1 MFSAKTTL
9 VHITDVSSPFGQ
21 ISGFLGRAS
30 IAHAHS
36 PTSTALHI
44 TRKTSILDLSTS
56 RSRQLHEIFSCTS
69 PRRPVALSPC
79 RPVALSPCRPVALS
93 PCRPPATT
101 SQFDCARACLHPPQ
115 ATSATRSRPRSSI
128 SERRAYSLHLL
139 NRFSVN

>member
-9 VHITDVSSPFGQ
+9 VHIPDVSSPFGQ

-30 IAHAHS
+30 IAHAHPPRLPSISRARLVSSAYQHRALVSCMRFS
-36 PTSTALHI
+36 PALA
-44 TRKTSILDLSTS
+44 RA
-56 RSRQLHEIFSCTS
+56 
-69 PRRPVALSPC
+69 ALTPC
-79 RPVALSPCRPVALS
+79 RPVALLPCRPVALL

-115 ATSATRSRPRSSI
+115 ATSATRSRLRSSI

-139 NRFSVN
+139 NRFSMN